1 MGPMI
6 AVQIVV
12 AILAIAFITFTLA
25 TQIAIQSRARAIRGK
40 PVPPLPGD
48 LGARVAKS
56 PHALIY
62 FFSEGCAACRPF
74 TPRLRA
80 LGEERSVFVID
91 VLSDL
96 GVARAFGVLA
106 TPSTVEIEDGK
117 VVALHVGRVPE
128 DVIGRFA

>member
-1 MGPMI
+1 MI

-12 AILAIAFITFTLA
+12 AILAVAFITFTIA

-40 PVPPLPGD
+40 PVPPLPGG

-62 FFSEGCAACRPF
+62 FFSEGCGACRPF

-80 LGEERSVFVID
+80 LGEARSVFVID
-91 VLSDL
+91 VGRDL
-96 GVARAFGVLA
+96 DVARAFGVLA
-106 TPSTVEIEDGK
+106 TPSTVEIESGK
-117 VVALHVGRVPE
+117 VVGFHVGRIPE